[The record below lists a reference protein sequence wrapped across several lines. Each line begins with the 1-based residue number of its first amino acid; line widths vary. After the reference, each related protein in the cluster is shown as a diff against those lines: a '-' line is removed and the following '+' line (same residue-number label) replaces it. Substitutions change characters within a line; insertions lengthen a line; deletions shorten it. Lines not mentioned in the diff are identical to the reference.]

1 MSINQIN
8 TNQVPHTWR
17 HFYWMKNII
26 CVVVWCIAL
35 TSITAF
41 YLLMN
46 TCNCK
51 HTNFKIFMLIM
62 IYLYNISRIILPL
75 QMLCNRL
82 VIYTYVNILNLG
94 CCRDITFNVHTPL
107 WTRSIKFEPL
117 RKKDQ
122 SADTSTPSEIKKFL
136 PYPSEKMQRSKD
148 ADAHNPS
155 EMAFSTPLRNSGPLS
170 VYIKW
175 NGPNSSFQLD

>member
-1 MSINQIN
+1 
-8 TNQVPHTWR
+8 
-17 HFYWMKNII
+17 
-26 CVVVWCIAL
+26 
-35 TSITAF
+35 
-41 YLLMN
+41 
-46 TCNCK
+46 
-51 HTNFKIFMLIM
+51 MLIM

-94 CCRDITFNVHTPL
+94 CCRDIPFNVHTPL

-136 PYPSEKMQRSKD
+136 PYPSKD
-148 ADAHNPS
+148 KRMPMHTPPQKWLFQTPS
-155 EMAFSTPLRNSGPLS
+155 EILVHRGGGGCTLNGMALIAAFSS
-170 VYIKW
+170 IE
-175 NGPNSSFQLD
+175 Q